1 MMNNRYALEVE
12 NVSKNYEGFTLDKV
26 SFSIE
31 KGMVMGLV
39 GENGAGKTTL
49 IKLVLN
55 AMDRNEGSIRIFG
68 MDNIKEEI
76 EAKERIGYVS
86 DEDFLLVNSNIKKY
100 AKAFA
105 HVYKNWDQELFEKYA
120 RMWKLPAKKKFS
132 EYSKGMK
139 TKAMLA
145 LALAHHPDMLI
156 LDEPTAGLDPVAR
169 IEVLDILREIV
180 EEGERAVLFSTHITG
195 DLDKIA
201 DSVTLLIDGK
211 VTESMAIDRIEDK
224 YAVISGNLASLD
236 SSNTNLCTGVRRG
249 TQNFEALVKREYLDR
264 FENVSVRTPNIENL
278 LTFSIWGH
286 RDEIVELGG
295 EDNNG

>member
-1 MMNNRYALEVE
+1 MTNSNFALEME
-12 NVSKNYEGFTLDKV
+12 NVTKEYADFRLDSV
-26 SFSIE
+26 NLRLE

-39 GENGAGKTTL
+39 GENGAGKTTIIRL
-49 IKLVLN
+49 ILN
-55 AMDRNEGSIRIFG
+55 AVEKTSGSIKMFG
-68 MDNIKEEI
+68 MDHVENEIQVKE
-76 EAKERIGYVS
+76 KIGYVS
-86 DEDFLLVNSNIKKY
+86 DDDFLLINSNLKKY

-105 HVYKNWDQELFEKYA
+105 TMYKDWDQELFEKYA

-139 TKAMLA
+139 KKAMLA
-145 LALAHHPDMLI
+145 LALAHKPELII

-201 DSVTLLIDGK
+201 DSVTVLIDGK
-211 VTESMAIDRIEDK
+211 VTESMPIDQIEDK
-224 YAVISGNLASLD
+224 YAVITGSLKDLD
-236 SSNTNLCTGVRRG
+236 SYRERLCTGVRKG
-249 TQNFEALVKREYLDR
+249 TQNFEALVERKYLGE
-264 FENVSVRTPNIENL
+264 FENVSVRTPNIENV

-286 RDEIVELGG
+286 RDEIVEV
-295 EDNNG
+295 ENNG

>member
-68 MDNIKEEI
+68 MDNIKEEV

>member
-1 MMNNRYALEVE
+1 MSKYALEME
-12 NVSKNYEGFTLDKV
+12 NVTKEYADFRLDSV
-26 SFSIE
+26 NLYLE

-39 GENGAGKTTL
+39 GENGAGKTTIIRL
-49 IKLVLN
+49 ILN
-55 AMDRNEGSIRIFG
+55 AVEKTAGNIKMFG
-68 MDNIKEEI
+68 MDHVEKEI
-76 EAKERIGYVS
+76 EVKEKIGYVS
-86 DEDFLLVNSNIKKY
+86 DDDFLLVSSNLRKY

-105 HVYKNWDQELFEKYA
+105 TMYKDWDQELFEKYA

-139 TKAMLA
+139 KKAMLA
-145 LALAHHPDMLI
+145 LALAHKPELLI

-201 DSVTLLIDGK
+201 DSITVLIDGK
-211 VTESMAIDRIEDK
+211 VTESMPIDQIEDK
-224 YAVISGNLASLD
+224 YAVITGSLRSID
-236 SSNTNLCTGVRRG
+236 THKEKLCTGVRKG
-249 TQNFEALVKREYLDR
+249 TQNFEALVERKYLPE
-264 FENVSVRTPNIENL
+264 FEGVSVRTPNIENV

-286 RDEIVELGG
+286 RDEIVEV
-295 EDNNG
+295 ENNG

>member
-1 MMNNRYALEVE
+1 MNNSRYALEME
-12 NVSKNYEGFTLDKV
+12 NVTKEYADFKLDSV
-26 SFSIE
+26 NMRLE

-39 GENGAGKTTL
+39 GENGAGKTTIIRL
-49 IKLVLN
+49 ILN
-55 AMDRNEGSIRIFG
+55 AVEKTAGSIKMFG
-68 MDNIKEEI
+68 MDHVEKEI
-76 EAKERIGYVS
+76 EVKEKIGYVS
-86 DEDFLLVNSNIKKY
+86 DDDFLLVNSNLKKY

-105 HVYKNWDQELFEKYA
+105 TMYKDWDQELFEKYA

-139 TKAMLA
+139 KKAMLA
-145 LALAHHPDMLI
+145 LALAHKPELLI

-201 DSVTLLIDGK
+201 DSITVLIDGK
-211 VTESMAIDRIEDK
+211 ITESMPIDQIEDK
-224 YAVISGNLASLD
+224 YAVITGSLKSLD
-236 SSNTNLCTGVRRG
+236 SYKERLCTGVRKG
-249 TQNFEALVKREYLDR
+249 TQNFEALVERKHLGE
-264 FENVSVRTPNIENL
+264 FENVSVRTPNIENV

-286 RDEIVELGG
+286 RDEIVEV
-295 EDNNG
+295 ENNG